1 MLKNL
6 KNKLHKSEGF
16 TLVELIVVIAI
27 MVILIAL
34 LVPNVI
40 GYISQAQDTAN
51 LSSAKAIY
59 NAANTA
65 CTNNKSKTGAY
76 PTAQELGDLLNGDD
90 SDPTSKLVTIS
101 KGTSAGIVYEDL
113 SGYIEAVWVSSD
125 AELSQDTEE
134 GTNVACYMPTV
145 SGNAATAESDTLS
158 DAATTS
164 LAKTCNVTIS
174 DGGEWSGS
182 AA

>member
-51 LSSAKAIY
+51 LSSAKAVY

-76 PTAQELGDLLNGDD
+76 PTASELAELLNGSAD
-90 SDPTSKLVTIS
+90 DPTSKLVTIS

-113 SGYIEAVWVSSD
+113 SGYVEAVWVSSD
-125 AELSQDTEE
+125 AELSTDTET
-134 GTNVACYMPTV
+134 GTNVACYMATV
-145 SGNAATAESDTLS
+145 SGNAATADAESLGDVTVPSDCTLQI
-158 DAATTS
+158 
-164 LAKTCNVTIS
+164 NN
-174 DGGEWSGS
+174 GGTWE
-182 AA
+182 